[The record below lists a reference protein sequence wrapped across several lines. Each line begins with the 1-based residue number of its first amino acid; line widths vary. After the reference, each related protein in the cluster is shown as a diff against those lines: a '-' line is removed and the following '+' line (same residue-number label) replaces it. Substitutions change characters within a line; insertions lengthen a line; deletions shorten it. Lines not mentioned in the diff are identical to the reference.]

1 MTFREN
7 LAAKVEQIRALAWE
21 KVERHYELQTW
32 PVRNEMGAIARHD
45 WAVVINQT
53 CNSLMTFAD
62 MGDPDVFQIIQ
73 NGLADPT
80 QLRVDDTILD
90 PSADR
95 DTPLRGGYLTVAENV
110 LAVPEGHLP
119 AVQTLVAGWAGAPA
133 EFLASIFERYG
144 GEPRVLHHQLAYVA
158 ELGAIAAACEE
169 VLTRSRDGVLT
180 LCDSAIEKLDN
191 LYSGGLDGS
200 GGGIE
205 FTFVVAGAVA
215 SIASA
220 GPWVGAAL
228 SLGNYLYGLHSSG
241 GDDPG
246 PEGREIEGAH
256 VDEILT
262 SIGQEVARLQDLAA
276 DQVTLIANALD
287 KDLAATEG
295 EQLNTFMFID
305 PELTQDHTRYGRPG
319 NQSIHLVYENAYRA
333 GRVYLSAAAY
343 HYQAASNRLQTCTAR
358 HETGFGQLLS
368 TVQQDFV
375 LLRDTLDGIL
385 KHTRDYFQQSGE
397 ALCDAVE
404 VYAQQDGINADSL
417 QSSADQFAAQ
427 NPDLTTLHE
436 LDQRTAASDF
446 PQRGRVF

>member
-1 MTFREN
+1 MTFHET
-7 LAAKVEQIRALAWE
+7 LVAKVEEIRALAWE

-32 PVRNEMGAIARHD
+32 PVSNELGAVARHD

-62 MGDPDVFQIIQ
+62 MGDPDVFRIMQD
-73 NGLADPT
+73 GLADPT
-80 QLRVDDTILD
+80 QLRVDDEILD

-95 DTPLRGGYLTVAENV
+95 DTPLRSGYLTVAENI
-110 LAVPEGHLP
+110 LTVPEGHLP

-144 GEPRVLHHQLAYVA
+144 GEARVLHRQLTYVA
-158 ELGAIAAACEE
+158 ELGAVAAACEE
-169 VLTRSRDGVLT
+169 VLRRSRDDVLA
-180 LCDSAIEKLDN
+180 LCDSAIEKLEN
-191 LYSGGLDGS
+191 LYSGGMDGS

-220 GPWVGAAL
+220 GPWVGAAI
-228 SLGNYLYGLHSSG
+228 SLGSYLHGLHSSG
-241 GDDPG
+241 ADDPG
-246 PEGREIEGAH
+246 AEGREIEGAH

-262 SIGQEVARLQDLAA
+262 SIGEEVTRLQNLAD
-276 DQVTLIANALD
+276 DQVTLIGEALD
-287 KDLAATEG
+287 KDLTATEG
-295 EQLNTFMFID
+295 DKLNTFMFID
-305 PELTQDHTRYGRPG
+305 PELTGDHTRYGRPE
-319 NQSIHLVYENAYRA
+319 NQNIHLVYEDAYRA

-343 HYQAASNRLQTCTAR
+343 HYQAASQRLQTCTAR
-358 HETGFGQLLS
+358 HATAFGQLLS
-368 TVQQDFV
+368 TVQQDFL

-404 VYAQQDGINADSL
+404 IYARQDGVNADSL
-417 QSSADQFAAQ
+417 RTSADLFAAQ

-436 LDQRTAASDF
+436 LEHRAASDF
-446 PQRGRVF
+446 PRRGGAF